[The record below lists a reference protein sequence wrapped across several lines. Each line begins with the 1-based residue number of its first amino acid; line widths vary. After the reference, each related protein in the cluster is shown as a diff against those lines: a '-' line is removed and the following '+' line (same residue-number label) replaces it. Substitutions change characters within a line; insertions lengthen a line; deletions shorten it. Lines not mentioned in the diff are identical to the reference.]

1 MPLYDAV
8 RTPQPRKRDPRLLAC
23 IAIAL
28 TLVLLA
34 FFPILW
40 AAHLQRQYRHFIS
53 GLGESVLYAKAQGSL
68 YVRQNGRQFRAR
80 GPASRLYLEVNA
92 AGMGKR
98 QSSAPD
104 SAPDAELEFG
114 DGCILRFWG
123 LDVWDGYNRQW
134 VPGVFVWYRGANGKS
149 ICMTPTGCNGKR
161 WCGAC
166 PKNRRNDM
174 GLYDAVRREEK
185 PRRRWHPMWVV
196 ALAFAAALVTALG
209 LTISKPQRD
218 HDRFIRCMSDIS
230 SSTTY
235 AFSGKFTSLRA
246 RVDGQ
251 DLRITQENGYA
262 LYGKLF
268 NMNAT
273 FSRDVP
279 KEDSLRLDYGDGAV
293 LELWPYHLPD
303 SSDRSEGIFVRFV
316 NPEGKTYTYY
326 TDRDAFARVTQCLSP
341 ENNPAWAE

>member
-1 MPLYDAV
+1 
-8 RTPQPRKRDPRLLAC
+8 
-23 IAIAL
+23 
-28 TLVLLA
+28 
-34 FFPILW
+34 
-40 AAHLQRQYRHFIS
+40 
-53 GLGESVLYAKAQGSL
+53 
-68 YVRQNGRQFRAR
+68 
-80 GPASRLYLEVNA
+80 
-92 AGMGKR
+92 
-98 QSSAPD
+98 
-104 SAPDAELEFG
+104 
-114 DGCILRFWG
+114 
-123 LDVWDGYNRQW
+123 
-134 VPGVFVWYRGANGKS
+134 
-149 ICMTPTGCNGKR
+149 
-161 WCGAC
+161 
-166 PKNRRNDM
+166 M
-174 GLYDAVRREEK
+174 GLYDAVRKEK
-185 PRRRWHPMWVV
+185 SRRWHPMWVA
-196 ALAFAAALVTALG
+196 ALAFAAALVTVLG

-316 NPEGKTYTYY
+316 IRREKPTPTTPTGTP
-326 TDRDAFARVTQCLSP
+326 SP
-341 ENNPAWAE
+341 GSPNACRRKITRHGRNNRFSQDGFPSCDFS

>member
-1 MPLYDAV
+1 
-8 RTPQPRKRDPRLLAC
+8 
-23 IAIAL
+23 
-28 TLVLLA
+28 
-34 FFPILW
+34 
-40 AAHLQRQYRHFIS
+40 
-53 GLGESVLYAKAQGSL
+53 
-68 YVRQNGRQFRAR
+68 
-80 GPASRLYLEVNA
+80 
-92 AGMGKR
+92 
-98 QSSAPD
+98 
-104 SAPDAELEFG
+104 
-114 DGCILRFWG
+114 
-123 LDVWDGYNRQW
+123 
-134 VPGVFVWYRGANGKS
+134 
-149 ICMTPTGCNGKR
+149 
-161 WCGAC
+161 
-166 PKNRRNDM
+166 M
-174 GLYDAVRREEK
+174 GLYDAVRREK
-185 PRRRWHPMWVV
+185 TPRRRHPMWVV
-196 ALAFAAALVTALG
+196 ALAFAAALVTTLG
-209 LTISKPQRD
+209 LVISKPQRD

-303 SSDRSEGIFVRFV
+303 GSDRSEGIFVRFV
-316 NPEGKTYTYY
+316 NPEGKAYTYY
-326 TDRDAFARVTQCLSP
+326 TDRDTFARVTQCLSP

>member
-1 MPLYDAV
+1 
-8 RTPQPRKRDPRLLAC
+8 
-23 IAIAL
+23 
-28 TLVLLA
+28 
-34 FFPILW
+34 
-40 AAHLQRQYRHFIS
+40 
-53 GLGESVLYAKAQGSL
+53 
-68 YVRQNGRQFRAR
+68 
-80 GPASRLYLEVNA
+80 
-92 AGMGKR
+92 
-98 QSSAPD
+98 
-104 SAPDAELEFG
+104 
-114 DGCILRFWG
+114 
-123 LDVWDGYNRQW
+123 
-134 VPGVFVWYRGANGKS
+134 
-149 ICMTPTGCNGKR
+149 
-161 WCGAC
+161 
-166 PKNRRNDM
+166 M

-279 KEDSLRLDYGDGAV
+279 NSAWTTATGRCWSCGPITCRTALTAARAY
-293 LELWPYHLPD
+293 
-303 SSDRSEGIFVRFV
+303 SSGS
-316 NPEGKTYTYY
+316 
-326 TDRDAFARVTQCLSP
+326 
-341 ENNPAWAE
+341 

>member
-1 MPLYDAV
+1 
-8 RTPQPRKRDPRLLAC
+8 
-23 IAIAL
+23 
-28 TLVLLA
+28 
-34 FFPILW
+34 
-40 AAHLQRQYRHFIS
+40 
-53 GLGESVLYAKAQGSL
+53 
-68 YVRQNGRQFRAR
+68 
-80 GPASRLYLEVNA
+80 
-92 AGMGKR
+92 
-98 QSSAPD
+98 
-104 SAPDAELEFG
+104 
-114 DGCILRFWG
+114 
-123 LDVWDGYNRQW
+123 
-134 VPGVFVWYRGANGKS
+134 
-149 ICMTPTGCNGKR
+149 
-161 WCGAC
+161 
-166 PKNRRNDM
+166 M

-209 LTISKPQRD
+209 LTISKPHRD

>member
-1 MPLYDAV
+1 MI
-8 RTPQPRKRDPRLLAC
+8 RKIC
-23 IAIAL
+23 GWI
-28 TLVLLA
+28 V
-34 FFPILW
+34 
-40 AAHLQRQYRHFIS
+40 
-53 GLGESVLYAKAQGSL
+53 
-68 YVRQNGRQFRAR
+68 
-80 GPASRLYLEVNA
+80 
-92 AGMGKR
+92 
-98 QSSAPD
+98 
-104 SAPDAELEFG
+104 
-114 DGCILRFWG
+114 
-123 LDVWDGYNRQW
+123 DV
-134 VPGVFVWYRGANGKS
+134 
-149 ICMTPTGCNGKR
+149 
-161 WCGAC
+161 
-166 PKNRRNDM
+166 
-174 GLYDAVRREEK
+174 
-185 PRRRWHPMWVV
+185 VV

-303 SSDRSEGIFVRFV
+303 GSDRSEGIFVRFV

-326 TDRDAFARVTQCLSP
+326 TDRDTFARVTQCLSP

>member
-1 MPLYDAV
+1 
-8 RTPQPRKRDPRLLAC
+8 
-23 IAIAL
+23 
-28 TLVLLA
+28 
-34 FFPILW
+34 
-40 AAHLQRQYRHFIS
+40 
-53 GLGESVLYAKAQGSL
+53 
-68 YVRQNGRQFRAR
+68 
-80 GPASRLYLEVNA
+80 
-92 AGMGKR
+92 
-98 QSSAPD
+98 
-104 SAPDAELEFG
+104 
-114 DGCILRFWG
+114 
-123 LDVWDGYNRQW
+123 
-134 VPGVFVWYRGANGKS
+134 
-149 ICMTPTGCNGKR
+149 
-161 WCGAC
+161 
-166 PKNRRNDM
+166 M
-174 GLYDAVRREEK
+174 GLYDAVRRER
-185 PRRRWHPMWVV
+185 PRRRHPMWAV
-196 ALAFAAALVTALG
+196 ALAFAAALVTVLG

-218 HDRFIRCMSDIS
+218 HDRFI
-230 SSTTY
+230 TY
-235 AFSGKFTSLRA
+235 AFSGKFTSLRV

-326 TDRDAFARVTQCLSP
+326 TDRDTFARVTQCLSP